1 MLKIVLTISYHL
13 NYLIIDRERPGPLC
27 EGPPHYG
34 GCKPLSYGFTF
45 DIVSK
50 TCKKVAISGCGRTN
64 NAFSKLEECEKKCS
78 KYNLLDSLNI

>member
-1 MLKIVLTISYHL
+1 MIQ
-13 NYLIIDRERPGPLC
+13 LIIDGEKPGPPC
-27 EGPPHYG
+27 EGPPDYG
-34 GCKPLSYGFTF
+34 SCEPLSYGFTF